1 MAKINTLF
9 EAEDV
14 YQGQDKFDFKQE
26 FGKIPTSVMEFDKSK
41 ELMSYIQDG
50 DVNSI
55 GDIGMK
61 SKASLSGT
69 AVRASIYIPDQVE
82 FILKYYSREND
93 LILDPFSGRA
103 SRSQMCLKNKRRYVG
118 YDTDPE
124 TIRLNKQLSERNGFK
139 SEHYTFHC
147 GDGTEL
153 KEYENDNNMFDM
165 VISCPPYLQIEK
177 YSGADG
183 DLSYM
188 TDDEFKNRI
197 DEMFKHLYRL
207 IKPSKYEND
216 LNDEEEKAPIHL
228 IAMTVGSKRDGKNG
242 IIDMDYMFQESARK
256 CGLVLWDKFITVNR
270 SPFGAFT
277 FRRNYKK
284 SFVNKVHETTLFWAK
299 FE

>member
-1 MAKINTLF
+1 MSKIKTLF
-9 EAEDV
+9 EASEVDR
-14 YQGQDKFDFKQE
+14 GQDKFDFKEE

-50 DVNSI
+50 DVNTV

-69 AVRASIYIPDQVE
+69 AIRASIYIPDQVE

-124 TIRLNKQLSERNGFK
+124 TIRLNEQLSERNGFK
-139 SEHYTFHC
+139 KENYTFHC

-153 KEYENDNNMFDM
+153 EHYKNDKDMFDM
-165 VISCPPYLQIEK
+165 ILSCPPYYNSEI
-177 YSGADG
+177 YSGSTG
-183 DLSYM
+183 DLSHM
-188 TDDEFKNRI
+188 SVDDFDSRI

-216 LNDEEEKAPIHL
+216 ELDSENKAPIHL

-242 IIDMDYMFQESARK
+242 IIDMDYMFQTSARK
-256 CGLVLWDKFITVNR
+256 SGLVLWDKLITINR